1 MKSWRTF
8 EDLVDKAQVLSL
20 LTESTTDQAFV
31 LHFVTLVL
39 VCKLLAV
46 GELVVT
52 EVALGGGETLAHA
65 AAARAG
71 LGLALAVCLGEL
83 RAVGALVQTRRLGSA
98 VKRSIGFTITEN
110 APRRRRRA
118 FSWLKAPTSPS
129 KGLLP

>member
-1 MKSWRTF
+1 M
-8 EDLVDKAQVLSL
+8 DKAQVISL

-46 GELVVT
+46 GELVVA

-83 RAVGALVQTRRLGSA
+83 RAVGALVQTRRLSSA
-98 VKRSIGFTITEN
+98 VKRSIGFTIRFRTDVG
-110 APRRRRRA
+110 PY
-118 FSWLKAPTSPS
+118 FSWLRPLTPIPS
-129 KGLLP
+129 IF

>member
-1 MKSWRTF
+1 MDTAHS
-8 EDLVDKAQVLSL
+8 AQVISL

-46 GELVVT
+46 GELVVA

-83 RAVGALVQTRRLGSA
+83 RAVGALVQTRRLSSA
-98 VKRSIGFTITEN
+98 VKRSIGFTIVFHN
-110 APRRRRRA
+110 HG
-118 FSWLKAPTSPS
+118 
-129 KGLLP
+129 KGPIPYDFCVCDPISHLLTVGSTPV

>member
-1 MKSWRTF
+1 MDT
-8 EDLVDKAQVLSL
+8 AQVISL

-46 GELVVT
+46 GELVVA

-83 RAVGALVQTRRLGSA
+83 RAVGALVQTRRLSSA
-98 VKRSIGFTITEN
+98 VKRSIGFTIGFHNHGEG
-110 APRRRRRA
+110 RR
-118 FSWLKAPTSPS
+118 PPTTSP
-129 KGLLP
+129 

>member
-1 MKSWRTF
+1 MDTAHS
-8 EDLVDKAQVLSL
+8 AQVISL

-46 GELVVT
+46 GELVVA

-83 RAVGALVQTRRLGSA
+83 RAVGALVQTRRLSSA
-98 VKRSIGFTITEN
+98 VKRSIGFHNHGEGRPSFMTFVSACRQPN
-110 APRRRRRA
+110 
-118 FSWLKAPTSPS
+118 FTSTCRVSTPV
-129 KGLLP
+129 